1 MQSNKM
7 LNLKRPTLKDAFYR
21 RRDNIS
27 EDFQLIYKAPM
38 IYTIASCKHLATSSL
53 LLTGLAA
60 AYKYAN
66 NMAIIEVESIEFG
79 FGPFLSEGNEMVAF
93 GFAFV
98 LLNITLL
105 VACAKYPLRIYRQK
119 SK

>member
-1 MQSNKM
+1 M
-7 LNLKRPTLKDAFYR
+7 LNLKRPTQKDAFYR

-38 IYTIASCKHLATSSL
+38 IYTIASCKHFASFSL
-53 LLTGLAA
+53 TFAGLAA

-66 NMAIIEVESIEFG
+66 NMEIIGQVESLEFG
-79 FGPFLSEGNEMVAF
+79 FGPVMSGGNEMLGFGIAF
-93 GFAFV
+93 FI
-98 LLNITLL
+98 LNITLL
-105 VACAKYPLRIYRQK
+105 FACAKFPLRIYRHK